1 MNIFIALLATLL
13 CSRVR
18 LCDGTTF
25 CVVGGVD
32 SANNAIITIHSA
44 SQGWVGFG
52 TGSRMAGSSMYVAWR
67 NSTGGV
73 VLSPRQASGNILPQ
87 ISSERIAS
95 LVATPS
101 SITTPSWAKISFS
114 FKRPLAGIV
123 TLTSSTSYI
132 YAMSDSAPENPD
144 SPAAAIGIHSQ
155 RRSLGPVDM
164 TQSIDSPDQIL
175 SVGGGGPILSL
186 PSGTTYD
193 MILRTH
199 GIIMFVAWVLC
210 PAVGIFIARYL
221 KNAMGV
227 WWFRAHF
234 MIMGVGTGLLTIA
247 GITLV
252 YLYKAPPH
260 FDDSPHRVGGL
271 VIGIAMVAQIVLGIV
286 ADRMFSPTRTAVPW
300 WDKAHWW
307 LGRGLAVLGILN
319 VFGGILL
326 FQSFGYPVSLVI
338 KVLVS
343 FTVGVVVAAF
353 VYGEFRLGQV
363 HHMAGK
369 SYDPEQTALQSDGS
383 YIPLH

>member
-1 MNIFIALLATLL
+1 MLLRPLIAAIA
-13 CSRVR
+13 SIAAVSASSQF
-18 LCDGTTF
+18 CDGTTF

-144 SPAAAIGIHSQ
+144 SASSASFVQHSSTGSI
-155 RRSLGPVDM
+155 RGLDLTVSLNSSPTTGASGGSSGGPVL
-164 TQSIDSPDQIL
+164 T
-175 SVGGGGPILSL
+175 L

-199 GIIMFVAWVLC
+199 GIII
-210 PAVGIFIARYL
+210 IFIARYL
-221 KNAMGV
+221 KFALGV
-227 WWFRAHF
+227 WWFRLHVF
-234 MIMGVGTGLLTIA
+234 FLLVGTGFLTIA
-247 GITLV
+247 GII
-252 YLYKAPPH
+252 YISLYKTPPH
-260 FDDSPHRVGGL
+260 FNTLHEIIGL
-271 VIGIAMVAQIVLGIV
+271 VVGIAMVLQIILGV
-286 ADRMFSPTRTAVPW
+286 VSDRLFDPKRTSTPIQ
-300 WDKAHWW
+300 DILHWW
-307 LGRGLAVLGILN
+307 IGRIVVVLAIANLFLGLNLYADNYPLDNAFRIALG
-319 VFGGILL
+319 
-326 FQSFGYPVSLVI
+326 
-338 KVLVS
+338 VLV
-343 FTVGVVVAAF
+343 GVIALAF
-353 VYGEFRLGQV
+353 VAGQFLIGQQ
-363 HHMAGK
+363 HHDASTDDK
-369 SYDPEQTALQSDGS
+369 FHAA
-383 YIPLH
+383 